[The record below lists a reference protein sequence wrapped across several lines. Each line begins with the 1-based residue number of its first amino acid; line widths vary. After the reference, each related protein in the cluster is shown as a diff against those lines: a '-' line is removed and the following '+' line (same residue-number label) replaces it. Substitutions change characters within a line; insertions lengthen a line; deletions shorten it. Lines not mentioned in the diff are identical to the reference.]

1 MILADSSVWIDYFNG
16 RATGETNFLD
26 AKLGIDP
33 ILTGDLILAEV
44 LQGFRHEKDFKIAKK
59 LLGGL
64 EMRVLCGRDIA
75 LRAAQHFRLLRSK
88 LNQSRLANRRSA
100 AFRSG
105 RIQALRE
112 LLENRLQKRLAA
124 PGASQGRIQSC
135 KIDRG
140 SQLPRACSLT
150 AAQFKRAP
158 EAHFRVA
165 GTWLRRRQKKASL
178 HSQ

>member
-44 LQGFRHEKDFKIAKK
+44 LRGFRHEKDFKIAKK

-88 LNQSRLANRRSA
+88 GITPR
-100 AFRSG
+100 
-105 RIQALRE
+105 
-112 LLENRLQKRLAA
+112 KT
-124 PGASQGRIQSC
+124 
-135 KIDRG
+135 IDMIIG
-140 SQLPRACSLT
+140 TYCIAHGLT
-150 AAQFKRAP
+150 
-158 EAHFRVA
+158 
-165 GTWLRRRQKKASL
+165 LL
-178 HSQ
+178 HSDRDFHVMEAELGLLVAKP